1 MRKYLTLTHALLK
14 NVSLFS
20 DGKSNKIKMIGLYG
34 LIALCFLPTLFLFYI
49 MFDTSIQALSIL
61 HLESTVLYLGF
72 FIISILIFL
81 FSIFLISIVLFFTVI
96 YDAVPGV
103 FQFSF

>member
-34 LIALCFLPTLFLFYI
+34 LIALCFPLYSCFLF
-49 MFDTSIQALSIL
+49 F
-61 HLESTVLYLGF
+61 
-72 FIISILIFL
+72 
-81 FSIFLISIVLFFTVI
+81 
-96 YDAVPGV
+96 
-103 FQFSF
+103 

>member
-61 HLESTVLYLGF
+61 HL
-72 FIISILIFL
+72 
-81 FSIFLISIVLFFTVI
+81 
-96 YDAVPGV
+96 
-103 FQFSF
+103 

>member
-1 MRKYLTLTHALLK
+1 MHKYLALTHALLK

-20 DGKSNKIKMIGLYG
+20 DGKSNKIKMMGLYG

-72 FIISILIFL
+72 LSSVSLYSCFL
-81 FSIFLISIVLFFTVI
+81 FF
-96 YDAVPGV
+96 
-103 FQFSF
+103 